1 MDEQF
6 DLVVRGGDVVTAHE
20 RFAADVAVRG
30 RKIAALGHGLRGRR
44 EIDASGCLVLPGA
57 IDGHVHMRTE
67 RGYDMYDDTF
77 ETGSV
82 AAAFGGVT
90 TMIDQAQVEPG
101 QSLADGLDAR
111 LAAAEGRSL
120 IDYGFHVNLREAS
133 RERIAEIPEL
143 IARGF
148 PRFKFFMFYD
158 GYFLPDEYIFA
169 AMQEVGR
176 GGGLAIVHAENRP
189 VILELARQNAEAGR
203 QGAAV
208 NAAARPPVIE
218 GEATHRA
225 LAMAAVAGTDVL
237 IFHMTTQDGVRE
249 LAAARESRTDRV
261 RRGVPAVPPA
271 HRGGVG
277 GPGERTGTRLQSAP
291 SRSGAP

>member
-6 DLVVRGGDVVTAHE
+6 DLVVRGGTSSPAHE

-30 RKIAALGHGLRGRR
+30 RRIAALGHGLRGRR

-101 QSLADGLDAR
+101 HRLSDGLDAR

-120 IDYGFHVNLREAS
+120 STTAS
-133 RERIAEIPEL
+133 
-143 IARGF
+143 
-148 PRFKFFMFYD
+148 
-158 GYFLPDEYIFA
+158 
-169 AMQEVGR
+169 
-176 GGGLAIVHAENRP
+176 
-189 VILELARQNAEAGR
+189 
-203 QGAAV
+203 
-208 NAAARPPVIE
+208 
-218 GEATHRA
+218 T
-225 LAMAAVAGTDVL
+225 
-237 IFHMTTQDGVRE
+237 
-249 LAAARESRTDRV
+249 
-261 RRGVPAVPPA
+261 
-271 HRGGVG
+271 
-277 GPGERTGTRLQSAP
+277 
-291 SRSGAP
+291 

>member
-1 MDEQF
+1 M
-6 DLVVRGGDVVTAHE
+6 
-20 RFAADVAVRG
+20 
-30 RKIAALGHGLRGRR
+30 
-44 EIDASGCLVLPGA
+44 PGS
-57 IDGHVHMRTE
+57 R
-67 RGYDMYDDTF
+67 
-77 ETGSV
+77 
-82 AAAFGGVT
+82 
-90 TMIDQAQVEPG
+90 
-101 QSLADGLDAR
+101 AR
-111 LAAAEGRSL
+111 AEGRLL

-133 RERIAEIPEL
+133 RERIAEIPDL

-203 QGAAV
+203 QGAAA

-249 LAAARESRTDRV
+249 LAGGARPRTDRV

-271 HRGGVG
+271 HRRMRGRTRSADRRSTSVRPFAERSTVKRCGV
-277 GPGERTGTRLQSAP
+277 RSATASSTS
-291 SRSGAP
+291 SRPITARDAG